1 MTIEN
6 KEGVIKDEGLR
17 TRSLQQ
23 IGALHA
29 ASPFDVTPMA
39 DYIGHL
45 EALVDAANIRL
56 SKAES
61 KIVHLGA
68 LVSPDANMAE
78 QIARYLDGR
87 ARKELDGSM
96 ERMQVSR
103 AAEWLRHLRTAPEAR
118 ELETARADCEQQHR
132 EYLEERQEHQATL
145 ALAAKEREYA
155 GELHTAAL
163 VAATTLEYAKCPVAA
178 RTLRAV
184 LEKAPNNARHV
195 AGVDG
200 SPARADSVL
209 TPAVGSEPH
218 GEGCGSNPP
227 AAHQTALTELEG
239 AARGLYRWLM
249 LEAPRLKVPD
259 DVWEPFQDALFDKPK
274 VHQMNSIERACLS
287 RIEQTLMQRLI
298 ANDSVGGDMNASM
311 NAWAALSSALQLVR
325 VERRKIG
332 HGIETSIELIE
343 NEIGRLP

>member
-1 MTIEN
+1 MKVPYAAILGAVVNGQKERITREEAAACLAVIEH
-6 KEGVIKDEGLR
+6 LR
-17 TRSLQQ
+17 DS
-23 IGALHA
+23 
-29 ASPFDVTPMA
+29 
-39 DYIGHL
+39 
-45 EALVDAANIRL
+45 L

-61 KIVHLGA
+61 KIVQHLGA

-227 AAHQTALTELEG
+227 AAHQTALTVPREPTEAMLDAGREAMFVDLKRKDG
-239 AARGLYRWLM
+239 MHMARAGYRAMVAA
-249 LEAPRLKVPD
+249 APSIQP
-259 DVWEPFQDALFDKPK
+259 
-274 VHQMNSIERACLS
+274 QMNSIE
-287 RIEQTLMQRLI
+287 
-298 ANDSVGGDMNASM
+298 GDDDCPASP
-311 NAWAALSSALQLVR
+311 NGKHSTRYYALPPFGECEHCRSCSYR
-325 VERRKIG
+325 SDNHGER
-332 HGIETSIELIE
+332 
-343 NEIGRLP
+343 P